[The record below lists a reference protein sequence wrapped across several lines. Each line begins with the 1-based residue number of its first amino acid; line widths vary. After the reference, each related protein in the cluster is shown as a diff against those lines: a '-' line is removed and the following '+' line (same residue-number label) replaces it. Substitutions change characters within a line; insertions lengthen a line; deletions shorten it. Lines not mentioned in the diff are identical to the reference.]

1 MANTQHSDETNIFI
15 GGQLAAKHSR
25 LTSWEISQYLIE
37 LGRPA
42 TAKEVAQGLRERYPQ
57 YNSTVSE
64 IYLRMSSIAK
74 SHNSDCRVDDSVRP
88 RTFHLTRLDDE
99 FFKRCRNPERIDP
112 ERRKVMLMTEEEK
125 ERAESRIPRLALKIM
140 AESARRRLASG

>member
-1 MANTQHSDETNIFI
+1 M
-15 GGQLAAKHSR
+15 AAKHSR
-25 LTSWEISQYLIE
+25 FTSWEISQYLIE

-42 TAKEVAQGLRERYPQ
+42 TAKEVAKGLKARYPQ
-57 YNSTVSE
+57 YDSSVSE

-88 RTFHLTRLDDE
+88 RTFHLTRLDDA

-112 ERRKVMLMTEEEK
+112 VRREKMLMTEEDK
-125 ERAESRIPRLALKIM
+125 ERAESRMWHLAHKLM
-140 AESARRRLASG
+140 GAAVRRRMC